1 VILVVDRSV
10 ASLDVCLLISIS
22 KLIQNG
28 YAPAQK
34 TLMLVDIVYLGWIV
48 FDGLAGSE
56 NVTGFIRAHNISLNN
71 YDFDKFV
78 GGHVTRLGTP

>member
-1 VILVVDRSV
+1 
-10 ASLDVCLLISIS
+10 
-22 KLIQNG
+22 
-28 YAPAQK
+28 
-34 TLMLVDIVYLGWIV
+34 MLVDIVYPGWIV

-56 NVTGFIRAHNISLNN
+56 NVTGFIRAHDISLNN